1 MLECSRSTGAECKTA
16 EYGEQYLKRASCFL
30 APTDWLNPPLLSPAG
45 KLMLQSVSVLSLYV
59 CEWTLTHGHTSVFS
73 PAGAF
78 DGKKNHFVDIFVCW
92 GENLQ
97 TYSTALPRFMRI
109 WQAERILNC
118 AGDMA
123 RRRLRM
129 AYSRSGH
136 RTVKIKIK
144 NKKHAKLQKNH
155 WSWERWTTVQWKCQD
170 GQNKK
175 CTS

>member
-30 APTDWLNPPLLSPAG
+30 APTDWLNPALLSPAG

-97 TYSTALPRFMRI
+97 TYSTALQRHTASDQCIDSVLYRRDRTEIDNGPQPIRTRRMR
-109 WQAERILNC
+109 C
-118 AGDMA
+118 
-123 RRRLRM
+123 
-129 AYSRSGH
+129 
-136 RTVKIKIK
+136 KKKPPK
-144 NKKHAKLQKNH
+144 NHAKLH
-155 WSWERWTTVQWKCQD
+155 
-170 GQNKK
+170 
-175 CTS
+175 